1 MPFERKLDWAKLKA
15 AIKSAESTGKDHW
28 TTLKQMNEL
37 KCGQL
42 TGPYGAR
49 WVYDITVLYCIASHA
64 RGKLHMTKRWF
75 PRGDSLGSREMVPIT
90 MEMQSSLIGD
100 AWKEFAQPEQP
111 AGETDADTRIDKL
124 VAKQTKEV
132 VRRLFVKVP
141 EAAEGEKLVV
151 ARLTETQME
160 RVRQFK
166 AWFVE
171 VPETEEEKNFP
182 DPDYGL

>member
-15 AIKSAESTGKDHW
+15 AIKGAESTGKDHW
-28 TTLKQMNEL
+28 TPTQMKEL

-49 WVYDITVLYCIASHA
+49 WVWDRTVLYAIASYA

-75 PRGDSLGSREMVPIT
+75 PRYDSYGGRELVPIT
-90 MEMQSSLIGD
+90 MEMQTKLIGD
-100 AWKEFAQPEQP
+100 AWKEFSRPEQP

-141 EAAEGEKLVV
+141 EPVEGEKLVV
-151 ARLTETQME
+151 ARLTELQME
-160 RVRQFK
+160 RVRKFK

-182 DPDYGL
+182 DPDYGF